1 MISCKKKA
9 LHHVKCLKLK
19 ILGTRSTI
27 YINLILDLA
36 QTHLPS
42 HYIRL
47 QLRKVKINRS
57 TGNVLPVE

>member
-1 MISCKKKA
+1 MISRKKKA

-19 ILGTRSTI
+19 ILGTRPTM
-27 YINLILDLA
+27 YINLILALT

-47 QLRKVKINRS
+47 QLRKVEINRS